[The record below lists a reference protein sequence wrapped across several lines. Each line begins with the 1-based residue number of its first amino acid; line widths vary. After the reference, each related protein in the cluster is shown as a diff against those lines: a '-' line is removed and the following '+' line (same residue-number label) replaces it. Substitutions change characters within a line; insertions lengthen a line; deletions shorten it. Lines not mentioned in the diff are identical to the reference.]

1 MDAAGLVLS
10 GGGAALLRLGALG
23 RDLGEIVDAD
33 LGRVRRAR
41 DSEDWFHAELA
52 ARDLAT
58 RLHQPDPSFGP
69 RGGRPGRAGGES
81 GGAAREAGDE
91 ATAPDEVQRAFE
103 ESARDLEQ
111 VAQDHAGELAKMEQA
126 ISRATSQK
134 ELDELK
140 DEAKKHAQAIREA
153 ARELPS
159 VGLGSDSWT
168 SKGAAA
174 RELAERMARALDDAQ
189 TEDAVQSGRSAVGS
203 LDEAKKMLGQ
213 SGWYE
218 DPGGKD
224 MDRVER
230 TRRKLE
236 AEERW
241 AEQTIADQRKRAASQ
256 ARQELE
262 QGGEEEGKLAD
273 RAGEVA
279 RKAGAR
285 GSLPD
290 QAISS
295 LEDAE
300 RAARRAAEALRSGD
314 ADKGLEAQREAQ
326 RGLEAAS
333 GELRGDED
341 ERDEGSGDGR
351 QGSREGKG
359 TGQSQDRPPLGP
371 SADGSEEFRRRALRG
386 GAPTGALKEAW
397 RRYVEG
403 LLR

>member
-1 MDAAGLVLS
+1 MQEGSRLRGLV
-10 GGGAALLRLGALG
+10 
-23 RDLGEIVDAD
+23 V
-33 LGRVRRAR
+33 
-41 DSEDWFHAELA
+41 HAELA
-52 ARDLAT
+52 ALGDLAT

-91 ATAPDEVQRAFE
+91 ATAPDEVQQAFE
-103 ESARDLEQ
+103 ESARELEQ
-111 VAQDHAGELAKMEQA
+111 LAQDHAGELSKMERA
-126 ISRATSQK
+126 IAQATSQK
-134 ELDELK
+134 ELDDLK
-140 DEAKKHAQAIREA
+140 EEAKRHADAIREA
-153 ARELPS
+153 ARDLPS

-224 MDRVER
+224 MDRVDR

-241 AEQTIADQRKRAASQ
+241 AEQAVGERRKRAAER
-256 ARQELE
+256 ARQDLE
-262 QGGEEEGKLAD
+262 QGGEGEGKLAD
-273 RAGEVA
+273 RAHEVSRRA
-279 RKAGAR
+279 AER
-285 GSLPD
+285 GSLPE

-295 LEDAE
+295 LDEAE
-300 RAARRAAEALRSGD
+300 RAARRASDALRQGD

-326 RGLEAAS
+326 RALESAS
-333 GELRGDED
+333 GQLRGNDD
-341 ERDEGSGDGR
+341 ERDEGGDDGPTAEGR
-351 QGSREGKG
+351 AKG
-359 TGQSQDRPPLGP
+359 PVRKVGRRPPEPRPGRGP
-371 SADGSEEFRRRALRG
+371 DRRVPASGAPGRRAAGGDEGGVAALRG
-386 GAPTGALKEAW
+386 GPAPMRRPMRFDGAGARGRPGSWRSW
-397 RRYVEG
+397 RRSS
-403 LLR
+403 RWR